1 MLNTEAAASA
11 RKATPRK
18 RRTQAER
25 SDEMQ
30 LRLVEA
36 AAVVLRRKGYAG
48 LRTDEVARVA
58 KVSRGAL
65 QHHFPSKDSLIVA
78 TARHLLDASLQ
89 RGQKRAASSAAA
101 RDPIEAIIADGMEF
115 FLGPDFGVVLD
126 LVLAGGKDRSLRE
139 AIYGHA
145 RESRLNVED
154 AWLALLTERGMPHD
168 KAEKILWLTIS
179 IIRGLAVRAL
189 WQKDDALFQS
199 LLDEWKRIL
208 AGHLKQLKIDVAS
221 GDAR

>member
-1 MLNTEAAASA
+1 MSSTEPAARA
-11 RKATPRK
+11 RQAAPRK

-30 LRLVEA
+30 TRLVEA
-36 AAVVLRRKGYAG
+36 AATVLRRKGYAG

-65 QHHFPSKDSLIVA
+65 QHHFPSKDSLVVA
-78 TARHLLDASLQ
+78 TAQHLLEASLV
-89 RGQKRAASSAAA
+89 RGQQRATTAAAA
-101 RDPIEAIIADGMEF
+101 RDPVAAIIADGVEF

-126 LVLAGGKDRSLRE
+126 LVLAGSKDRSLRDQ
-139 AIYGHA
+139 IYGHA
-145 RESRLNVED
+145 RVSRLNVED
-154 AWLALLTERGMPHD
+154 AWLDLLVARGVPKA

-189 WQKDDALFQS
+189 WQKDEALFKS
-199 LLDEWKRIL
+199 LLDEWKLIL
-208 AGHLKQLKIDVAS
+208 AGHLKSAGIDVI
-221 GDAR
+221 GDA

>member
-1 MLNTEAAASA
+1 MPAA
-11 RKATPRK
+11 PRK

-36 AAVVLRRKGYAG
+36 AANVLRRKGYAG

-58 KVSRGAL
+58 KASRGAL
-65 QHHFPSKDSLIVA
+65 QHHFPSKDSLVVA
-78 TARHLLDASLQ
+78 TAQHLLEASLV
-89 RGQKRAASSAAA
+89 RGQQRASTAAA
-101 RDPIEAIIADGMEF
+101 AQDPVAAIIADGVEF

-126 LVLAGGKDRSLRE
+126 LVLAGSKDRSLRDQ
-139 AIYGHA
+139 IYGHA
-145 RESRLNVED
+145 RVSRLNVED
-154 AWLALLTERGMPHD
+154 AWLDLLVARGVPRD
-168 KAEKILWLTIS
+168 QAEKILWLTIS

-189 WQKDDALFQS
+189 WQKDDALFKS

-208 AGHLKQLKIDVAS
+208 AGHLKAAGIDVI
-221 GDAR
+221 GDA